1 MAAGGAGSS
10 SSWTFTRGPSGYLWS
25 LDDSFWVLV
34 LKLSPNL
41 SHHKL
46 PQVDSSN
53 SSQNPPNLKLREI
66 MFSKKQKPAWPQKLP
81 SAIVT
86 VQNKLTIVYVKYLQ
100 SKVHLFQSD
109 HPRWLFG
116 KKHDYPTLVLCF
128 FIPPP
133 QNPPIYGS
141 VRFKT
146 IGTLLDWTPF
156 NPFSFSHQSCWK
168 ITSRKT
174 IPDLKRYLFAMKF
187 IFKHLF
193 GHFLKMNEKV
203 KLPFS
208 RPKEKNTFL
217 FCENL
222 NVLYFYISNIMP
234 PLMLVL
240 LASPPQTQF
249 VATFSQ

>member
-1 MAAGGAGSS
+1 MIIQH
-10 SSWTFTRGPSGYLWS
+10 WS
-25 LDDSFWVLV
+25 YVF
-34 LKLSPNL
+34 LSPPSKPTNL
-41 SHHKL
+41 WKRSF
-46 PQVDSSN
+46 
-53 SSQNPPNLKLREI
+53 QNHWDAFGLN
-66 MFSKKQKPAWPQKLP
+66 
-81 SAIVT
+81 T
-86 VQNKLTIVYVKYLQ
+86 
-100 SKVHLFQSD
+100 FQS
-109 HPRWLFG
+109 
-116 KKHDYPTLVLCF
+116 
-128 FIPPP
+128 
-133 QNPPIYGS
+133 
-141 VRFKT
+141 
-146 IGTLLDWTPF
+146 
-156 NPFSFSHQSCWK
+156 FSFSHQSCWK

-187 IFKHLF
+187 IFKHIF

-249 VATFSQ
+249 VSTFSQ

>member
-1 MAAGGAGSS
+1 MNHSQRSTCFKVIIQGDFLAKNMIIQH
-10 SSWTFTRGPSGYLWS
+10 WS
-25 LDDSFWVLV
+25 
-34 LKLSPNL
+34 
-41 SHHKL
+41 
-46 PQVDSSN
+46 
-53 SSQNPPNLKLREI
+53 
-66 MFSKKQKPAWPQKLP
+66 M
-81 SAIVT
+81 
-86 VQNKLTIVYVKYLQ
+86 
-100 SKVHLFQSD
+100 
-109 HPRWLFG
+109 
-116 KKHDYPTLVLCF
+116 F
-128 FIPPP
+128 FIPP

-156 NPFSFSHQSCWK
+156 SPFSFSHQSCWK

-187 IFKHLF
+187 IFKHIF

-240 LASPPQTQF
+240 LASPPPDSICCYFFPVVVNFYVKPIGPLLSPLFLQKSNPRDF
-249 VATFSQ
+249 HDR